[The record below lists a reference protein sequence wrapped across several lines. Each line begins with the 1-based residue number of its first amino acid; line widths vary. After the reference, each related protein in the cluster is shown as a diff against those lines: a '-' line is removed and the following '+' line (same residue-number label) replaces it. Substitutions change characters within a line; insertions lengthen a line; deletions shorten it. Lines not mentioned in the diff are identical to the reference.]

1 MRLTEGDCC
10 PESAGPGRA
19 AARPCYTL
27 RLFFNSTPMSD
38 GRSLL
43 RKSRVAE
50 RHTAGNLSAWLSAGS
65 CATRSVWAAM
75 AVALLSA
82 AMVAQNPPS
91 QNGPAQPPRLRALRI
106 SETIKIDG
114 RLDEPA
120 WARAEVA
127 TGFRQQEPNESEAAT
142 EKTEIRVLF
151 DDRNLYIGIRAFDSD
166 AAHIQARDL
175 TRDSSFSND
184 DKVEILIDTYHDRR
198 NAYRFAVNP
207 FGTQQDA
214 LITDEGRDINLA
226 WDAPWISEGRRDA
239 RGWTVE
245 IAIPLSNLRF
255 REGQDTW
262 GLNFARV
269 IRRKHEENLWTAWK
283 REFGLERVSQAGEL
297 VGVGE
302 IKRRRLMEFKPYATG
317 GWEEGIPQVGQ
328 SGFNAGVFGTAGLGV
343 AKLGITPSLTAEFT
357 ANPDFGQTEVDQQVV
372 NLTRFDVFFPEKREF
387 FLENF
392 GIFLFGKEQIN
403 QLFFTRRLGLT
414 EAGERVP
421 LDYGAKLT
429 GKLGR
434 YNIGF
439 LQVQQRQLGDPSGIG
454 IPRQQFTIARVKRDL
469 FKRSYIG
476 AMVVNRQGGVTHAY
490 NRGAGV
496 DAEFNLSDY
505 WQVKGFLMGTK
516 TPGLRS
522 SFLSGRVT
530 SQYETDRYRLIAFY
544 ESIGTNF
551 NPEMGFAERTG
562 IRQYFAQGAYKPR
575 PKFLRK
581 QVRQMEFETQLDY
594 YQDYRTGK
602 LQTRQTE
609 LTWTTLFQNSS
620 ASEVR
625 FIQDT
630 TDVLTKPFEI
640 RPGIV
645 IPPGAYHFNRP
656 FVFFG
661 SDSSKR
667 VIFSVFEQ
675 WGNFYS
681 GTRSESEVRVVLRPS
696 SHLLLSADDSYNQV
710 HLAQGDFSTNLMA
723 GRASY
728 NFSRKLLT
736 NVFVQVNSAAQLTAI
751 NARLRYI
758 YRPHSDFFF
767 IYNQSTGKGLERPSR
782 QVQFKITYHYGR

>member
-1 MRLTEGDCC
+1 
-10 PESAGPGRA
+10 
-19 AARPCYTL
+19 
-27 RLFFNSTPMSD
+27 MSD
-38 GRSLL
+38 GRSFP
-43 RKSRVAE
+43 RESGPAKRRTGGSPAPTQSVGC
-50 RHTAGNLSAWLSAGS
+50 AGRWLGLAL
-65 CATRSVWAAM
+65 
-75 AVALLSA
+75 AVALLGA
-82 AMVAQNPPS
+82 NTAAQNPPP
-91 QNGPAQPPRLRALRI
+91 PAGAPPPRLRALRV

-127 TGFRQQEPNESEAAT
+127 TDFRQEEPKEGEPAT

-166 AAHIQARDL
+166 AEHVQARDL
-175 TRDSSFSND
+175 TRDSSLSND
-184 DKVEILIDTYHDRR
+184 DKVEILLDTYHDRR

-214 LITDEGRDINLA
+214 LITDEGRDTNLS
-226 WDAPWISEGRRDA
+226 WDAPWTSEGRRDPA
-239 RGWTVE
+239 GWTAE
-245 IAIPLSNLRF
+245 MAIPLSNLRF
-255 REGQDTW
+255 REGEDTW

-269 IRRKHEENLWTAWK
+269 IRRKHEESLWTAWK

-302 IKRRRLMEFKPYATG
+302 IKRRRLLEFKPYATG
-317 GWEEGIPQVGQ
+317 GWQVGLPQVGEA
-328 SGFNAGVFGTAGLGV
+328 GFNAGVFGTAGLEV
-343 AKLGITPSLTAEFT
+343 ARIGITPSLTAEFT
-357 ANPDFGQTEVDQQVV
+357 VNPDFGQTEVDQQVV

-392 GIFLFGKEQIN
+392 GIFLFGREEIN
-403 QLFFTRRLGLT
+403 QLFFTRRIGLT
-414 EAGERVP
+414 EEGERVP
-421 LDYGAKLT
+421 LDYGAKIT

-439 LQVQQRQLGDPSGIG
+439 LQVQQRQLGDPAGIG
-454 IPRQQFTIARVKRDL
+454 IPRQQFTIARVKRDV

-476 AMVVNRQGGVTHAY
+476 AMVVKRQGGVTHAY

-496 DAEFNLSDY
+496 DAEFNVTDY
-505 WQVKGFLMGTK
+505 WQIKGFLMGTA
-516 TPGLRS
+516 TPGLHS
-522 SFLSGRVT
+522 GFLSGRIQ
-530 SQYETDRYRLIAFY
+530 SNYETDRYRLIALF

-562 IRQYFAQGAYKPR
+562 IRQYFAQAAYKPR

-581 QVRQMEFETQLDY
+581 QVRQMEFETQLEY
-594 YQDYRTGK
+594 FEDYRTGK
-602 LQTRQTE
+602 LQTRQAE
-609 LTWTTLFQNSS
+609 LTWGTLFQNSS
-620 ASEVR
+620 RAEVR
-625 FIQDT
+625 FLQST
-630 TDVLTKPFEI
+630 TDVLTQPFEI

-656 FVFFG
+656 FVEFS
-661 SDSSKR
+661 SDNSKR
-667 VIFSVFEQ
+667 VVFTLFEQ
-675 WGNFYS
+675 WGSFYS
-681 GTRSESEVRVVLRPS
+681 GTRSRSEASVTLRPN
-696 SHLLLSADDSYNQV
+696 SHFSLSLSDSYNRV
-710 HLAQGDFSTNLMA
+710 HLAQGDFSTNLLA

-728 NFSRKLLT
+728 NFSRTLLT
-736 NVFVQVNSAAQLTAI
+736 NVFVQVNSAAQVTAI

-758 YRPHSDFFF
+758 FRPHSDFYF